1 MWDKSRFTKKGVTA
15 VKKKKRSFGISI
27 GSSSIL
33 LCLTTFATL
42 SLGSANAD
50 YRLSRKT
57 ADAAAAYY
65 ALDAAGEEL
74 LSDLAAVLEKARPE
88 LEADEAAYRQ
98 RLETALQSFV
108 SPQLWEAGVALSV
121 SPQGRWV
128 LSCGVCQ
135 DDGWRLR
142 IELDITDR
150 YLGRQDGAALKRLR
164 WQALAPGEQTE
175 DAAPPLL
182 GPGNLPIG

>member
-1 MWDKSRFTKKGVTA
+1 MAA

-33 LCLTTFATL
+33 VVFVVLCLTTFATL
-42 SLGSANAD
+42 SLVSANAD

-57 ADAAAAYY
+57 ADAAASYY
-65 ALDAAGEEL
+65 ALDGAGEEL
-74 LSDLAAVLEKARPE
+74 VSDITAVLQKARPVQE
-88 LEADEAAYRQ
+88 IDDEAVYRE
-98 RLETALQSFV
+98 RLETALRDFS
-108 SPQLWEAGVALSV
+108 SPFLWEEGASLSI
-121 SPQGRWV
+121 SPAGRWI

-135 DDGWRLR
+135 EDGWRLQ

-150 YLGRQDGAALKRLR
+150 YFGRQAGAAIKRLR
-164 WQALAPGEQTE
+164 WQALAPGEQAQDE
-175 DAAPPLL
+175 AAPLL